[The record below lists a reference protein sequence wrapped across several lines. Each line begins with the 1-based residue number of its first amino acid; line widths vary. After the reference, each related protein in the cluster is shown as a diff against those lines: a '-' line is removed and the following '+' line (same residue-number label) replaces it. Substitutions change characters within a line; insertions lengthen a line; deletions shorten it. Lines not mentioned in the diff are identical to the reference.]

1 MTIAEATRLG
11 RMGMGAPNALL
22 FDARAIDR
30 DVLAAAHL
38 E

>member
-1 MTIAEATRLG
+1 MSIAEAMRLG
-11 RMGMGAPNALL
+11 RMGMGAPGAFLL
-22 FDARAIDR
+22 DARAIDR